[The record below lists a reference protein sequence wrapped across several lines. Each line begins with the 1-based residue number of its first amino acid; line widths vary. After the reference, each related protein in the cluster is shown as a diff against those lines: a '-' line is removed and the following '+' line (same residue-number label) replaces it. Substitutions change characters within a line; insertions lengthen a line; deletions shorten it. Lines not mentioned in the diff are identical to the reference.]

1 MLQLKYKCLTVSF
14 LLLKEIQTE
23 AHQSVMQSN
32 IKSKSPQHA
41 NSNTLYCRAIVLV
54 LLFLSCSSI
63 ISCNYRDIGRSLK

>member
-41 NSNTLYCRAIVLV
+41 NSNTLYCIGFTFLIMQFNYLMQ
-54 LLFLSCSSI
+54 LLRYWTVSEMTPW
-63 ISCNYRDIGRSLK
+63 